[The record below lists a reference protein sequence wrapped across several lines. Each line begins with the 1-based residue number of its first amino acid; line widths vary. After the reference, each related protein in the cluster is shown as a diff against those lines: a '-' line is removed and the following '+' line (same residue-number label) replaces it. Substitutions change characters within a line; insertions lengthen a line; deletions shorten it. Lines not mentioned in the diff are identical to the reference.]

1 MLISSAIT
9 RQVYHIIDDQVHH
22 KKQVEC
28 IINDFVERNTHDQV
42 DRIINDQVDHSIN
55 DDLVDRSLIDQ
66 VDHIINDLVD
76 RNNHDQVDRIINAAA
91 GAENIRESVV
101 MEKIQYDVA
110 SGYNQ

>member
-22 KKQVEC
+22 EKQVEC

-55 DDLVDRSLIDQ
+55 DDLVDRNI
-66 VDHIINDLVD
+66 
-76 RNNHDQVDRIINAAA
+76 HDQVDRIINAAA

>member
-55 DDLVDRSLIDQ
+55 DDLVDRNI
-66 VDHIINDLVD
+66 
-76 RNNHDQVDRIINAAA
+76 HDQVDRIINAAA